1 MATAK
6 TTKRINIGGTKS
18 KTHNKAV
25 ESSDQHIATVENP
38 TKPQTEEIA
47 IMYADISKRLDEIS
61 IVMKQIL
68 DKLPSRLNLDFLNK

>member
-6 TTKRINIGGTKS
+6 TTKRINIGGTKPKVNT
-18 KTHNKAV
+18 KTVEPCNKHTAAV
-25 ESSDQHIATVENP
+25 ESPS
-38 TKPQTEEIA
+38 KPQTEEITV
-47 IMYADISKRLDEIS
+47 MYADISKRLDEIS